1 MSCNKNT
8 LCLLPQKLGEV
19 KVGWD
24 EKTYI
29 ALYLYLQQQ
38 SIFFIY

>member
-8 LCLLPQKLGEV
+8 LCLLGEV